1 MAWAGNFPAAWLCPH
16 GLGEDEEFDSIAP
29 CAEKR
34 TLSDLMRSAL
44 SPPLYN
50 AWHFTETSSLSRLG
64 KLDGT
69 GRRWTS
75 VKYHTALVLE
85 RPFETLRWSIESR
98 GFRKPQTPPH
108 VPPPWARGK
117 SHLVTPIL
125 QVLYSALG
133 APAIA
138 VAVASLLSKHS
149 TRATICVVRNTVVV
163 SSQPPARFI
172 RTAATD
178 APVEARVGG
187 TTVMNPQWTLWAEAV
202 SISVSLRRLGRHDG
216 RMTYYGSTETRSRAV
231 GRCGQSTRSICALA
245 NWLLAAA
252 TAIYL
257 IPRQLLRD
265 GYLRMQR
272 NQEKFQIWRVGPW

>member
-1 MAWAGNFPAAWLCPH
+1 MTQIQSRKPVIHPLWCCAPAG
-16 GLGEDEEFDSIAP
+16 
-29 CAEKR
+29 AEKR
-34 TLSDLMRSAL
+34 WQLTSSGRLHSNLIVIGHGIMSVSSSDVHSHPS
-44 SPPLYN
+44 SPPRE
-50 AWHFTETSSLSRLG
+50 HRRSRHHKSVRVCLPPTCPYT
-64 KLDGT
+64 T
-69 GRRWTS
+69 GN
-75 VKYHTALVLE
+75 
-85 RPFETLRWSIESR
+85 
-98 GFRKPQTPPH
+98 Q
-108 VPPPWARGK
+108 PWARGK

-138 VAVASLLSKHS
+138 VAVAVASLLSKHS
-149 TRATICVVRNTVVV
+149 TRATICVVRNTVVI
-163 SSQPPARFI
+163 SSQPSARFI